1 VDHQFVRVGGRQVLI
16 VDVAASDDGHGVG
29 YGIIL
34 KRIRRALLFGAAMRM
49 PVFYA
54 REARAINTAVFR
66 LQSPDV
72 EILPRTGWTALRLR
86 AVWLATAPFRFGAPG
101 LWLRR
106 MFARLLLGSG
116 HEALE
121 QARWLPSSLRR
132 VLLRPRRWQRTLK
145 KANSAYARL
154 TSQGWRRT
162 FELASAR
169 MREDEARGAPLPL
182 RLSLP
187 PEHEQEAVRDA
198 AAAGLHPTDRLV
210 TVHVRE
216 SGYRAVAGL
225 RQRDWDVLRN
235 ARIETY
241 QAAFASLVA
250 RGYTVVRLGDSTM
263 TPVRQQGVVDLA
275 TSAHRTEWLE
285 AWCVHRSQ
293 FLIGC
298 DSGPAWL
305 AFLLNVPLLTVNAL
319 HFRDLARPFDRV
331 VCKLPADRAT
341 GQRLSISQMLT
352 EAYMREGL
360 NTARFDHRDNEAP
373 DLSDAVLDMLDVV
386 RGVEEPSPAQVEFRD
401 RLVDLGR
408 QAKRDWSA
416 VTGITFASQPRGTLS
431 RRFADKYWRAA
442 PAADSGRPAEP

>member
-1 VDHQFVRVGGRQVLI
+1 MDHQLVRVGGRQVLI

-34 KRIRRALLFGAAMRM
+34 KRIRRALLFGAAMRV

-54 REARAINTAVFR
+54 REAPAINTAVFR
-66 LQSPDV
+66 LHSPDV
-72 EILPRTGWTALRLR
+72 EILPRGGWTAWRLR
-86 AVWLATAPFRFGAPG
+86 TVWIAMAPFRFGAPR
-101 LWLRR
+101 LWLQR
-106 MFARLLLGSG
+106 MFARLLLGAG
-116 HEALE
+116 YEAIE
-121 QARWLPSSLRR
+121 RSRWVPTPIRR
-132 VLLRPRRWQRTLK
+132 WMLRPRRWHRTLK
-145 KANSAYARL
+145 KANSAYAAL

-169 MREDEARGAPLPL
+169 MREHEARGAPVPL

-187 PEHEQEAVRDA
+187 PAHEQEALRNA
-198 AAAGLHPTDRLV
+198 AAAGLQPTDRIV

-216 SGYRAVAGL
+216 SGYRSAAGL
-225 RQRDWDVLRN
+225 RQREWDVLRN

-250 RGYTVVRLGDSTM
+250 RGYTVVRLGDPTM
-263 TPVRQQGVVDLA
+263 TPVRQEGVVDLA
-275 TSAHRTEWLE
+275 TSRYRSEWLE
-285 AWCVHRSQ
+285 AWCVHRSE

-319 HFRDLARPFDRV
+319 HFRDLARPSDRV
-331 VCKLPADRAT
+331 MCKLPVDRAT
-341 GQRLSISQMLT
+341 GEPLSVSQMLT

-360 NTARFDHRDNEAP
+360 DTTRFDHRDNEAA

-386 RGVEEPSPAQVEFRD
+386 GGGETPSPAQLEFRH

-408 QAKRDWSA
+408 RQKRDWRA

-431 RRFADKYWRAA
+431 RRFANKYWLTPA
-442 PAADSGRPAEP
+442 PAD